1 MEPVHIH
8 VADGIVHLKRP
19 ILYASLRDVLT
30 HVART
35 APGVVGVTAQFNI
48 EVP

>member
-1 MEPVHIH
+1 MGQVRIH
-8 VADGIVHLKRP
+8 VADGIVHLKWP

-30 HVART
+30 RVA

>member
-1 MEPVHIH
+1 MERVHIH

-19 ILYASLRDVLT
+19 LPDASLRDVLIC
-30 HVART
+30 VART